1 VTTSLLFF
9 ACTGRQQGWRKKG
22 QPFSEHMGL
31 FPHPSPPRNPW
42 VNSGGVRIS
51 VHKKKNVRSVRSAY
65 PGAATTNLLS
75 LFSPIDD
82 IRRTGSKKKQYIHM
96 WTKRD
101 KTTHPDLFLSLSV
114 MTVTC
119 IGRPG
124 FPLAILRITNY
135 LTLPSICGKGLLHLK
150 QPPPHTREKRTP
162 VKIERSR
169 RTRSR
174 DAYQSRSAFPPF
186 PFISL

>member
-1 VTTSLLFF
+1 
-9 ACTGRQQGWRKKG
+9 
-22 QPFSEHMGL
+22 
-31 FPHPSPPRNPW
+31 
-42 VNSGGVRIS
+42 
-51 VHKKKNVRSVRSAY
+51 
-65 PGAATTNLLS
+65 
-75 LFSPIDD
+75 
-82 IRRTGSKKKQYIHM
+82 M

-150 QPPPHTREKRTP
+150 QPPPHTLEKRTP

-174 DAYQSRSAFPPF
+174 DAYQSRSAFPPL